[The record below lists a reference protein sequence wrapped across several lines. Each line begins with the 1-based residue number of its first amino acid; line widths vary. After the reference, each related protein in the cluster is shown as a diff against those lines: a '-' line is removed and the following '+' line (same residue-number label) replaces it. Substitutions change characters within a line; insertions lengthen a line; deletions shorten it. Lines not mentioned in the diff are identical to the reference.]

1 MFLSKIVTLNI
12 ILPSNCHF
20 EVLLNYIVP
29 FYRIF
34 VVFFVMCPIIVTICG
49 IWQFYLHGGLLL
61 YFTDFCFV
69 DRLIYQSNQLTVT
82 LTFLC
87 VLFCYNLRTKTSRA
101 PNPKNKTNLDLQFYF
116 CLHGYILL
124 EWQGATRPS
133 FKFPSLIAT
142 QTLVFINLKEAYVGL
157 QDLATYKEMDRRRER
172 HFE

>member
-12 ILPSNCHF
+12 LLSSNCHF

-69 DRLIYQSNQLTVT
+69 DCLIYQSNQLTVT

-101 PNPKNKTNLDLQFYF
+101 PNPKKKTLIYNSIFVYRYITRMAGRYAPFLQVPLSY
-116 CLHGYILL
+116 CNPNTCIY
-124 EWQGATRPS
+124 QP
-133 FKFPSLIAT
+133 
-142 QTLVFINLKEAYVGL
+142 
-157 QDLATYKEMDRRRER
+157 
-172 HFE
+172 